1 MTQLSNRITNR
12 QILLGITVVGLLLA
26 VLKLA
31 LDPKAA
37 NRQPPNFS
45 FPQSVEI
52 PGLKLLGWQFLSSK
66 AIAPENPKLEEFFLD
81 IHEYQFNQDQKS
93 SQKALTIGM
102 YYTLGTRGESSEF
115 LAKRF
120 KIETATIPIKQ
131 EIKGNAETGYYSLF
145 NYKGRS
151 HLVSCINP
159 RGTST
164 VTSQQFFRN
173 RNAYDFQ
180 SDRIIPW
187 FFGQVSLRDLRCIWV
202 DMSIPEAAKSA
213 SILEKAWEPWY
224 QYWQGKFPAS
234 FLPQ

>member
-12 QILLGITVVGLLLA
+12 QILLGFTVVGLLLA

-37 NRQPPNFS
+37 NRQPPNFN
-45 FPQSVEI
+45 FPQSIEI
-52 PGLKLLGWQFLSSK
+52 PALQSLGWEFISSK
-66 AIAPENPKLEEFFLD
+66 AIAPENPKLEESFLD
-81 IHEYQFNQDQKS
+81 IHEYQFKQDQKS
-93 SQKALTIGM
+93 NLKALTIGM

-115 LAKRF
+115 LAQRF
-120 KIETATIPIKQ
+120 KIETIPIKQ

-164 VTSQQFFRN
+164 VTSPQFLLN

-180 SDRIIPW
+180 LDRIMPW
-187 FFGQVSLRDLRCIWV
+187 FLGQESLRDLRCLWV
-202 DMSIPEAAKSA
+202 DMSIPEAPKSA
-213 SILEKAWEPWY
+213 AILEKAWEPWY
-224 QYWQGKFPAS
+224 QYWQGKFPAA
-234 FLPQ
+234 FLP

>member
-1 MTQLSNRITNR
+1 MTNRITNR
-12 QILLGITVVGLLLA
+12 QVLLGFTVLGLLFA

-31 LDPKAA
+31 IDPKAA
-37 NRQPPNFS
+37 NRQPQSFN
-45 FPQSVEI
+45 FPQTIEI
-52 PGLKLLGWQFLSSK
+52 PALLALGWEFVSSK

-81 IHEYQFNQDQKS
+81 IHEYKFNQDH
-93 SQKALTIGM
+93 KALTIGM

-145 NYKGRS
+145 NHKGRS

-164 VTSQQFFRN
+164 VTSQQFLLN
-173 RNAYDFQ
+173 RNTYDFQ

-187 FFGQVSLRDLRCIWV
+187 FLGQVSLRDLRCLWV
-202 DMSIPEAAKSA
+202 DMSMPEAAKSA

-234 FLPQ
+234 FLPQQ